1 MGLEEV
7 VSDDGRT
14 KCVTA
19 FGREQHVDLQ
29 RVFLGLWDPGD
40 ALWELHDHG
49 LIDADERDR
58 LELCLMAGA
67 DPELL
72 LRDRVRRAYYEYCA
86 GRTERM
92 TRDSAK

>member
-1 MGLEEV
+1 MGLEPE
-7 VSDDGRT
+7 
-14 KCVTA
+14 
-19 FGREQHVDLQ
+19 
-29 RVFLGLWDPGD
+29 D
-40 ALWELHDHG
+40 AIFVLHDHG

-58 LELCLMAGA
+58 FEDCLMTGA
-67 DPELL
+67 DPEVL